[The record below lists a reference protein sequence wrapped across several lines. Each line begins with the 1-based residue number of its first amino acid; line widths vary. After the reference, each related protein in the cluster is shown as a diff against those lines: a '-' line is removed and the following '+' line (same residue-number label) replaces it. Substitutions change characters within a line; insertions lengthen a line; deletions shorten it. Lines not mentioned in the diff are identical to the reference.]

1 MIVMSKK
8 IKNGKLSM
16 MNEKENIQSQI
27 FTVRGVQMMIDSDL
41 ADIYDVKTK
50 NLNLAVKR
58 NIARFPN
65 SFRFQ
70 LTEQEYKSL
79 RLQIETSKN
88 QRGGRRYLPFVF
100 TEQGVAILSAV
111 LRSDI
116 AVKISIQI
124 MQAFVKM
131 KKFITTNAVIF
142 QRLDNIEQKQIIIDQ
157 KFEQIFKA
165 LEEKSI
171 TPKQGIF

>member
-1 MIVMSKK
+1 MSKK